1 MYQNLKDMDDAIQRT
16 REVMLNHEGQYQEI
30 EEKIP
35 SLPKLMHLT
44 KKNQKQVLTFLPY
57 LDQVIQLPVYEVSFT
72 VTLASLLVDGKLNLE
87 NLTKEQLYLLI
98 DIMMDYPKDTYPYFV
113 RLFNN
118 DVLSLVLN
126 KVQTEAEHATDQEM
140 MAVCLGQRI
149 IEGAVRM
156 FRINF
161 DDREMVQKF
170 QEALV
175 LYYGKTPLET
185 LLQNASYYSRKEEV
199 ELQLENVLKEL

>member
-1 MYQNLKDMDDAIQRT
+1 M
-16 REVMLNHEGQYQEI
+16 
-30 EEKIP
+30 
-35 SLPKLMHLT
+35 
-44 KKNQKQVLTFLPY
+44 
-57 LDQVIQLPVYEVSFT
+57 IQLAVYEVSFT

-161 DDREMVQKF
+161 DDREMVKKF

-175 LYYGKTPLET
+175 LYYGKTPLEK